1 MIMEYS
7 IHRLS
12 IKELDAFL
20 NELNISSD
28 TGYDVHL
35 KNSRFEIITLH
46 HYPSIY
52 LIRNI
57 VTGTLFSPSKDL
69 QYQIKLVRELS
80 NEI

>member
-35 KNSRFEIITLH
+35 KNNRFEIITLH

-69 QYQIKLVRELS
+69 QYQIKLVRELT
-80 NEI
+80 